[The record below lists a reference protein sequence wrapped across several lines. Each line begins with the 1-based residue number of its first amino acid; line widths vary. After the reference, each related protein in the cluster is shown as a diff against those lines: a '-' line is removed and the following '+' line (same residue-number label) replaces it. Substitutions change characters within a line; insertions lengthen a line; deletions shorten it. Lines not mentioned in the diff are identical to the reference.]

1 VALAEDYGVLPC
13 PGQPGRG
20 WRVLRCQS
28 ILKGME
34 STPATI
40 IESLALELMMKGV
53 IDDTV
58 IEHAATQLA
67 QRPSGVVAAR
77 ELRRIASME
86 SDALGI
92 IAAIQSLADRLRPS
106 HVASEAT
113 HLTWDRSVGAAV
125 VEVFLDEARGRISEL
140 EQALLTLEQHA
151 DERAA
156 LDLAFRAMHNLKGE
170 SAALEVASLRA
181 LAHDCEDLLASARTA
196 AYLPARHTQALLLGV
211 DGLRAVIELL
221 AEDATSPSAIPLAM
235 PRSFERALLAVR
247 DPDGVHEAVE
257 EAPPAEPTPL
267 MGSALADPTVGGLPL
282 PGAAP
287 DLATLRAWI
296 QLQTVLSTVHLG
308 GPSAIQSGV
317 ASENDHQDGVR
328 VPLVRL
334 DRVLALID
342 ELRRIHPLL
351 SAGAESERSRAIGR
365 QSTLLD
371 RLQQESL
378 ELRLVP
384 LHDVFQRL
392 QRTTR
397 DTARQVGKDV
407 ELVAN
412 HAGVELE
419 KAVVDRIASPLMHL
433 VRNAIDHGLEST
445 EERLVAGKPA
455 QGMVTVTALTRGN
468 RVEIAVHDDGR
479 GLDSARILAKARAR
493 GLWRE
498 GLPENDEH
506 IHPLIFLP
514 GFSTAAM
521 VSEISGRGVG
531 LDVVHAAV
539 MSLGGAIRLDS
550 RPGQSCTI
558 TLDVPLSMALRDALV
573 VGCGGRR
580 LVIFQGQVQETVLVQ
595 PDNLRRA
602 LGEGVMLRWRDAL
615 LPFIDLQP
623 MFAPRPANQ
632 RAQSALI
639 ITTMGA
645 PFALGVDEVF
655 GSQRLLVRPLGEAF
669 RTNQAALGGCLLEDG
684 SLALVLDPV
693 GAMRLALARRGT
705 ASPIHAQ
712 ATSA

>member
-1 VALAEDYGVLPC
+1 MLAGSTSVVYHIDVEP
-13 PGQPGRG
+13 
-20 WRVLRCQS
+20 
-28 ILKGME
+28 
-34 STPATI
+34 TPATI

-53 IDDTV
+53 IDVTL
-58 IEHAATQLA
+58 IEHAASLLA
-67 QRPSGVVAAR
+67 KRPAGTVAAQ
-77 ELRRIASME
+77 ELRRIATLE
-86 SDALGI
+86 GDALSI
-92 IAAIQSLADRLRPS
+92 VAAIQSLADRLRPS
-106 HVASEAT
+106 QVSDTET
-113 HLTWDRSVGAAV
+113 LLSWDRSVGAAV

-140 EQALLTLEQHA
+140 EQALLTLEQNA

-196 AYLPARHTQALLLGV
+196 AYLPARHAQALLLAV

-221 AEDATSPSAIPLAM
+221 AEDAATPAATPRAM
-235 PRSFERALLAVR
+235 PRSFERALQAVR
-247 DPDGVHEAVE
+247 DPDGVHEAVVE
-257 EAPPAEPTPL
+257 EPSDDTPL
-267 MGSALADPTVGGLPL
+267 PKAAITEAALFNLPM
-282 PGAAP
+282 PGTAP
-287 DLATLRAWI
+287 DLVTLQAWI
-296 QLQTVLSTVHLG
+296 QLQTVLATVHLG
-308 GPSAIQSGV
+308 GPATVQPGSAPEI
-317 ASENDHQDGVR
+317 DHQDGVR

-351 SAGAESERSRAIGR
+351 SSSTEAERSRAIGR

-384 LHDVFQRL
+384 LQDVFQRL
-392 QRTTR
+392 QRTAR
-397 DTARQVGKDV
+397 DTARQVGKEV
-407 ELVAN
+407 ELAAD

-419 KAVVDRIASPLMHL
+419 KAVVDSIASPLMHL
-433 VRNAIDHGLEST
+433 IRNAIDHGLEAT
-445 EERLVAGKPA
+445 EERVAAGKPA
-455 QGMVTVTALTRGN
+455 QGVVTVTALTRGN
-468 RVEIAVHDDGR
+468 RVEIAVGDDGR

-498 GLPENDEH
+498 GLPENDDH

-514 GFSTAAM
+514 GFSTAEV

-539 MSLGGAIRLDS
+539 MGLGGAIRLHS
-550 RPGQSCTI
+550 RPGQGCTI

-573 VGCGGRR
+573 IGCGGRR
-580 LVIFQGQVQETVLVQ
+580 VVIFQGQVQETILVQ

-602 LGEGVMLRWRDAL
+602 LGDGLMLRWRDTL

-623 MFAPRPANQ
+623 MFAPRPADQ
-632 RAQSALI
+632 RPQSALI
-639 ITTMGA
+639 ITAMGA

-669 RTNQAALGGCLLEDG
+669 RTNKAALGGCLLEDG

-693 GAMRLALARRGT
+693 GAMRLALARRAPVPPLQVQAAT
-705 ASPIHAQ
+705 A
-712 ATSA
+712 

>member
-1 VALAEDYGVLPC
+1 
-13 PGQPGRG
+13 
-20 WRVLRCQS
+20 
-28 ILKGME
+28 
-34 STPATI
+34 
-40 IESLALELMMKGV
+40 MKGV
-53 IDDTV
+53 IDGTL
-58 IEHAATQLA
+58 IEHAASQLA
-67 QRPSGVVAAR
+67 LRPAGTVAAQ
-77 ELRRIASME
+77 ELRRIAVMPG
-86 SDALGI
+86 DALSI
-92 IAAIQSLADRLRPS
+92 VAALQSLADRLRPS
-106 HVASEAT
+106 LIT
-113 HLTWDRSVGAAV
+113 GTTTLLTWDRSVGPAV

-151 DERAA
+151 DERGA
-156 LDLAFRAMHNLKGE
+156 LDTAFRAMHNLKGE
-170 SAALEVASLRA
+170 SAALEVSSLRA

-196 AYLPARHTQALLLGV
+196 AYLPARHAQALLLAV
-211 DGLRAVIELL
+211 DGLRAAIDLL
-221 AEDATSPSAIPLAM
+221 AEDAASPADQPRAM

-247 DPDGVHEAVE
+247 DPDGVHEAVIE
-257 EAPPAEPTPL
+257 EPVSDPTPIPAASVAGGT
-267 MGSALADPTVGGLPL
+267 GSGLPM

-287 DLATLRAWI
+287 DLTTLQAWLN
-296 QLQTVLSTVHLG
+296 LQTVLATVHQG
-308 GPSAIQSGV
+308 GPAVTQAGG
-317 ASENDHQDGVR
+317 ATDTDHLEGVR

-351 SAGAESERSRAIGR
+351 SASKEAERARAIGR

-384 LHDVFQRL
+384 LNDVFQRL
-392 QRTTR
+392 QRTCR
-397 DTARQVGKDV
+397 DTARQVGKEV
-407 ELVAN
+407 ELVAD

-419 KAVVDRIASPLMHL
+419 KAVVDSIASPLMHL
-433 VRNAIDHGLEST
+433 VRNAIDHGLESA
-445 EERLVAGKPA
+445 EERAAAGKAPA
-455 QGMVTVTALTRGN
+455 GTVTVTAQTRGN
-468 RVEIAVHDDGR
+468 RVEIAVGDDGR

-514 GFSTAAM
+514 GFSTAEV

-539 MSLGGAIRLDS
+539 TGLGGAIRMHS
-550 RPGQSCTI
+550 RPGQGCTI

-580 LVIFQGQVQETVLVQ
+580 VVVFQGQVQETVLVH

-602 LGEGVMLRWRDAL
+602 LGEGVMLRWRESL
-615 LPFIDLQP
+615 LPFIDLHP
-623 MFAPRPANQ
+623 MFAPRASDQ
-632 RAQSALI
+632 RPQSALI
-639 ITTMGA
+639 ITGMGA

-655 GSQRLLVRPLGEAF
+655 GSQRLLVRPLGDAF
-669 RTNQAALGGCLLEDG
+669 RTNKAVLGGCLLEDG

-693 GAMRLALARRGT
+693 GAMRLALARRVSSST
-705 ASPIHAQ
+705 LSQAASA
-712 ATSA
+712 